1 MSKYLV
7 YSLLWSMSGDGK
19 LKIRKEMGNFVRG
32 VTTIPL
38 PPTTNNAIID
48 FEVIVKY
55 MYRMSFSVFAFGHPF
70 CEKSDLN
77 FLR

>member
-38 PPTTNNAIID
+38 PAATNNAIID
-48 FEVIVKY
+48 FEVIMMY
-55 MYRMSFSVFAFGHPF
+55 MYRMSYNINFTFLV
-70 CEKSDLN
+70 SDYIVN
-77 FLR
+77 

>member
-32 VTTIPL
+32 VTPIPL
-38 PPTTNNAIID
+38 PPATNNAIID
-48 FEVIVKY
+48 FEVIMIY
-55 MYRMSFSVFAFGHPF
+55 MYAIAMLHA
-70 CEKSDLN
+70 L
-77 FLR
+77 FLII

>member
-38 PPTTNNAIID
+38 PPATNNAIID
-48 FEVIVKY
+48 FEVIIMY
-55 MYRMSFSVFAFGHPF
+55 LYRMSYNNSFTHLV
-70 CEKSDLN
+70 SDYIVN
-77 FLR
+77 DVD

>member
-38 PPTTNNAIID
+38 PPATNNAIID
-48 FEVIVKY
+48 FEVIMIY
-55 MYRMSFSVFAFGHPF
+55 MYAIAMLHA
-70 CEKSDLN
+70 L
-77 FLR
+77 FLII

>member
-1 MSKYLV
+1 
-7 YSLLWSMSGDGK
+7 MSGDGK

-55 MYRMSFSVFAFGHPF
+55 MYRMSRHGP
-70 CEKSDLN
+70 
-77 FLR
+77 